1 MMLEAG
7 SSPLVED
14 NMVQGRFRNA
24 VYCCDGALG
33 EFHRNTLKGFSRF
46 GVVMM
51 TKAAP
56 VVENNCLYVV
66 GARGGFAIPDRN
78 DADASSTIGAMMA
91 SNLLV
96 YEGEV

>member
-1 MMLEAG
+1 
-7 SSPLVED
+7 
-14 NMVQGRFRNA
+14 
-24 VYCCDGALG
+24 
-33 EFHRNTLKGFSRF
+33 
-46 GVVMM
+46 M

-56 VVENNCLYVV
+56 VVENNRLYVH

-78 DADASSTIGAMMA
+78 DADANSTIGAMMA